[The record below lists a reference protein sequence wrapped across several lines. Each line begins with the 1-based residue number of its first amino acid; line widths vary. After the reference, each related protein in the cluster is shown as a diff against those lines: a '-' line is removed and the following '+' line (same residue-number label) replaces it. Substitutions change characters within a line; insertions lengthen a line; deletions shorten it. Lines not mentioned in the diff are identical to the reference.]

1 MTEIPDPTQ
10 ERLERLE
17 AAVAWLVERER
28 QRQGAPAQAQPPAPR
43 PVRPAAPPKPRKEI
57 NPIVWVAA
65 VGSVIALLGAA
76 FFLRWSIE
84 RGWLGIEARVLLGIL
99 AGLGL
104 SAGAAR
110 LILGDGRRIGVTVL
124 LAGLGTLM
132 FSFRVG
138 AFHAP
143 PLFPPVLGF
152 LGTALAVLLAGGLA
166 ARAKSGGALA
176 TTLAA
181 GLATPLMFSQGGHHE
196 VALAVYLA
204 VLSGAVLAVPYLA
217 KAGATW
223 GGSRWL
229 GLLGPWILLAAAA
242 MDVGREDAA
251 ALFALLVLHYL
262 LSGLWIW
269 LPGHRE
275 EAKPRTPATLWLL
288 LSLAMTSLS
297 YVLWRRLDLDAAWF
311 AAPVLGFAA
320 VNLLLVKPCRARL
333 AGRQADLALLV
344 LAGGHLALAV
354 PVAMAWRWVGL
365 FWAVFSLLLAWAAGR
380 AEDEGREGPE
390 IRSLRILAFGFAALA
405 SLRWMVH
412 ALQVLD
418 PGYLF
423 HLARVA
429 RGATPFLNLLF
440 LEGALAATAWL
451 LVARWGGAAGILGWI
466 GAQAIGNLALA
477 FELAYFVRWAGGS
490 PRAASITLTVAW
502 ALSGAMQWLRGL
514 THESQAISRA
524 LVASGYAWLGLA
536 CVKLLLGD
544 LAGVDTP
551 LRALAFLAVG
561 GIFLSVA
568 LMAHR
573 ARRNRPEVA
582 P

>member
-1 MTEIPDPTQ
+1 MTESPAPLQ
-10 ERLERLE
+10 ARLERLE
-17 AAVAWLVERER
+17 ASVAWLMERER
-28 QRQGAPAQAQPPAPR
+28 QRQGVPAAAQAPPPR
-43 PVRPAAPPKPRKEI
+43 PVRPPAPAKARKEI

-84 RGWLGIEARVLLGIL
+84 RGWLGLEARVLLGIL

-124 LAGLGTLM
+124 FAGLGTLM

-152 LGTALAVLLAGGLA
+152 AGTACAVLLAGGLA

-176 TTLAA
+176 TTLLA
-181 GLATPLMFSQGGHHE
+181 GLVAPLMFSEGGHHE
-196 VALAVYLA
+196 VALALYLA
-204 VLSGAVLAVPYLA
+204 VLSVAALAVPYLA
-217 KAGATW
+217 QAGATW

-229 GLLGPWILLAAAA
+229 GLLGPWLLLAGA
-242 MDVGREDAA
+242 VVEVQREDAA
-251 ALFALLVLHYL
+251 ALLAMLALNFA

-275 EAKPRTPATLWLL
+275 EAKPRTPAILWML
-288 LSLAMTSLS
+288 LSLALTGLS
-297 YVLWRRLDLDAAWF
+297 YALWKRLDLDAAWF
-311 AAPVLGFAA
+311 AAPILGIAA
-320 VNLLLVKPCRARL
+320 LNLLLVKPCRERL
-333 AGRQADLALLV
+333 GGHQADLALLV

-354 PVAMAWRWVGL
+354 PVALAWRWVGL

-380 AEDEGREGPE
+380 AQDSGREGPE
-390 IRSLRILAFGFAALA
+390 LRSLRILAFGFAALA
-405 SLRWMVH
+405 SLRWLVH
-412 ALQVLD
+412 GLQALDL
-418 PGYLF
+418 GYLF
-423 HLARVA
+423 HLTRTA
-429 RGATPFLNLLF
+429 RGAMPFLNLLF
-440 LEGALAATAWL
+440 LEGALAATAWA
-451 LVARWGGAAGILGWI
+451 LVARWGGAAGIAGWI
-466 GAQAIGNLALA
+466 GAQFVGNVVLA
-477 FELAYFVRWAGGS
+477 FELAHCTRWMGGS
-490 PRAASITLTVAW
+490 PRAASITLTVVW
-502 ALSGAMQWLRGL
+502 ALSGALQWLRGL
-514 THESQAISRA
+514 THESQALSRG
-524 LVASGYAWLGLA
+524 LVASGYVWLGLA
-536 CVKLLLGD
+536 CVKLLVED

-561 GIFLSVA
+561 GIFLAVA
-568 LMAHR
+568 LLAHR
-573 ARRNRPEVA
+573 ARRNHSEVT

>member
-1 MTEIPDPTQ
+1 MTESPDPLQ

-17 AAVAWLVERER
+17 SSVAWLVDRER
-28 QRQGAPAQAQPPAPR
+28 QRQGAPVQPTPSR
-43 PVRPAAPPKPRKEI
+43 PVRPPAPPKVRKEI

-84 RGWLGIEARVLLGIL
+84 RGWLGIEARVLMGIL

-152 LGTALAVLLAGGLA
+152 AGTAFAVLLAGGLA

-176 TTLAA
+176 VTLAA

-204 VLSGAVLAVPYLA
+204 VLSGAALAVPYLA
-217 KAGATW
+217 KAGAAW

-229 GLLGPWILLAAAA
+229 GLLGPWALLGAAVAE
-242 MDVGREDAA
+242 VQREDAST
-251 ALFALLVLHYL
+251 LFTLLILHFIL
-262 LSGLWIW
+262 GGLWIW

-275 EAKPRTPATLWLL
+275 DAKPRTPATLWFLL
-288 LSLAMTSLS
+288 TLAMTGLS
-297 YVLWRRLDLDAAWF
+297 YALWKRMDLDAAWF
-311 AAPVLGFAA
+311 SAPILVFGAL
-320 VNLLLVKPCRARL
+320 NLLLVKPCRVRL
-333 AGRQADLALLV
+333 GGRQADLALLV

-354 PVAMAWRWVGL
+354 PVALAWRWVGL
-365 FWAVFSLLLAWAAGR
+365 FWAVFSLLLAWAAGQ
-380 AEDEGREGPE
+380 AQDEGHEGQE
-390 IRSLRILAFGFAALA
+390 IRSLRTLAFGFAALA
-405 SLRWMVH
+405 SLRWMFH
-412 ALQVLD
+412 AVQVLD

-423 HLARVA
+423 HLARVT
-429 RGATPFLNLLF
+429 RGATPFLNILF

-451 LVARWGGAAGILGWI
+451 LVARWGGAAGILGWL
-466 GAQAIGNLALA
+466 GAQFIGNLALA
-477 FELAYFVRWAGGS
+477 FELAYFTRWAGGS
-490 PRAASITLTVAW
+490 PRAASITLTVVW
-502 ALSGAMQWLRGL
+502 ALSGALQWLRGL
-514 THESQAISRA
+514 THESQALSRG

-536 CVKLLLGD
+536 CG
-544 LAGVDTP
+544 
-551 LRALAFLAVG
+551 
-561 GIFLSVA
+561 
-568 LMAHR
+568 
-573 ARRNRPEVA
+573 
-582 P
+582 